1 MDNAALYTARAISDI
16 VEIWTVRHE
25 DLEKAMLSDF
35 TLAYKFYTYFTSL
48 MVKWTVQRKKKGLKE
63 AELKYPDTATP
74 SVKNEMSSIPEVSH
88 TSEFS

>member
-1 MDNAALYTARAISDI
+1 MDNAALYTARAISDV

-25 DLEKAMLSDF
+25 DLEKAMQSDF

-63 AELKYPDTATP
+63 VEKLKSTESNSGA
-74 SVKNEMSSIPEVSH
+74 KNEMSAIHEVHQSI
-88 TSEFS
+88 EFF